1 MPSADLV
8 LPLIDLAPY
17 LSPDATP
24 SSKATV
30 IAQVRA
36 AVAEFGFFQVINH
49 GIPLASQHALIEAI
63 RTLMRIP
70 KEDKLAMSFLKNPCR
85 RGYEGSG
92 DTFRTGDKMHDAKEA
107 FYIGRPSEKIE
118 PPGFHG
124 PNIWPSPELVPE
136 AEFRDP
142 VWSYYQETNRL
153 GREIWQLL
161 IQGLGHPG
169 ELLSQFTK
177 KPVVMMKMIR
187 YPPFSST
194 LPGQFG
200 VGAHTDF
207 GGVTVLLQEAGRNGL
222 EVEHKGEWIP
232 VPALENVLVIN
243 AGDMIA
249 GWSGGVYQSAKHR
262 VINKGEEERIS
273 CATFWHGDLDA
284 TNPFIDGKGEGAA
297 GDETVADL
305 LVKRFRSQFSLM
317 KGKKTEEVVRGEVF
331 AH

>member
-1 MPSADLV
+1 MRGQGIPSGLETRCTTPKKSV
-8 LPLIDLAPY
+8 HPFQLP
-17 LSPDATP
+17 P
-24 SSKATV
+24 SSTRFV
-30 IAQVRA
+30 
-36 AVAEFGFFQVINH
+36 
-49 GIPLASQHALIEAI
+49 
-63 RTLMRIP
+63 
-70 KEDKLAMSFLKNPCR
+70 
-85 RGYEGSG
+85 
-92 DTFRTGDKMHDAKEA
+92 DTEKKKA
-107 FYIGRPSEKIE
+107 FYIGRPSENIE